1 MQKLLV
7 SMNASLEF
15 LGDHIY
21 LKALVV
27 LLIAFTLARLI
38 SFLLSKLIG
47 GLVEHGFHHLHESI
61 TRLLRAP
68 LYWTVIA
75 VGFLLALE
83 LLNLPEQ
90 LNFALQAIVLSLLLV
105 AWSTFAM
112 RVTRSIML
120 TMSRRQGVGR
130 VIRQHTLP
138 LFNNIA
144 LVMVI
149 SIAVYLLFHIWNID
163 MTAWLASAG
172 IVGIA
177 VGFAAKD
184 TLANLFAGAFIL
196 ADAPYKIGDYIVLEN
211 TQRGKVTNIGL
222 RSTRILTRDDVE
234 VTVPNSVIG
243 NSSVINE
250 SGGPHVKYRVRIPVG
265 VAYGSNIDLVRKVLM
280 AIAAANEQ
288 VCRDPEHKVRFRN
301 FGPSALEFELLCW
314 IEDPELR
321 GRAVDALNCAIYQQ
335 FIDNNIEIPYAKRD
349 VYIKG
354 WPQGADSSPTDTP
367 DQPG

>member
-1 MQKLLV
+1 MQQLLG

-15 LGDHIY
+15 LGDHVY

-27 LLIAFTLARLI
+27 LLIAFALARFI
-38 SFLLSKLIG
+38 SFLLSRLLG
-47 GLVEHGFHHLHESI
+47 GLVKHGFHHLHESI
-61 TRLLRAP
+61 TRLLRTP

-75 VGFLLALE
+75 FGFLLALE
-83 LLNLPEQ
+83 LAGPPERI
-90 LNFALQAIVLSLLLV
+90 LFTLRSIILSLLLV
-105 AWSTFAM
+105 AWSTFAV
-112 RVTRSIML
+112 RVTRVIMQN
-120 TMSRRQGVGR
+120 MSSRHGVGH

-144 LVMVI
+144 LVTVI
-149 SIAVYLLFHIWNID
+149 SIAGYLLFHIWNID

-250 SGGPHVKYRVRIPVG
+250 SGGPHVKYRVRVPIG
-265 VAYGSNIDLVRKVLM
+265 VAYGSDIDLVRKVLM
-280 AIAAANEQ
+280 DIAEANDQ
-288 VCRDPEHKVRFRN
+288 VCRDPEHRVRFRN

-321 GRAVDALNCAIYQQ
+321 GRAVDALNCAIYQK
-335 FIDNNIEIPYAKRD
+335 FIDNHIEIPYAKRD

-354 WPQGADSSPTDTP
+354 WPQAADGSPADRP
-367 DQPG
+367 DQPD

>member
-1 MQKLLV
+1 MQKLLGT
-7 SMNASLEF
+7 MNASLEF
-15 LGDHIY
+15 LGDHVY
-21 LKALVV
+21 LKALFV

-38 SFLLSKLIG
+38 SFLLSRLLG
-47 GLVEHGFHHLHESI
+47 GLVKHGFHHLHESI

-75 VGFLLALE
+75 IGLLLALE
-83 LLNLPEQ
+83 LASPPAQ
-90 LNFALQAIVLSLLLV
+90 WIFALRAIILSLLLV
-105 AWSTFAM
+105 AWSTFAVRIT
-112 RVTRSIML
+112 RVIMQN
-120 TMSRRQGVGR
+120 MSSRQGVGH
-130 VIRQHTLP
+130 VIRRHTLP

-144 LVMVI
+144 LVTVI
-149 SIAVYLLFHIWNID
+149 AIAVYLFFHIWNID

-250 SGGPHVKYRVRIPVG
+250 SGGPHVKYRVRVPIG
-265 VAYGSNIDLVRKVLM
+265 VAYGSDIDLVRKVLM
-280 AIAAANEQ
+280 DIAEANDQ
-288 VCRDPEHKVRFRN
+288 VCREPEHRVRFRN

-321 GRAVDALNCAIYQQ
+321 GRAVDALNCAIYQK
-335 FIDNNIEIPYAKRD
+335 FIDNHIEIPYAKRD

-354 WPQGADSSPTDTP
+354 WPEGGTHEPENRD
-367 DQPG
+367 